1 MGASYQ
7 FRCDSCGYE
16 AEVSG
21 GGDAGMLVITTT
33 VLCET
38 CEELYDVVTARRPT
52 DPAERLDFGPVEPVC
67 PRSKRHT
74 IKPWEHPGPCPKCGS
89 QMTMGDTLMLW
100 D

>member
-1 MGASYQ
+1 MGTTHR
-7 FRCDSCGYE
+7 FRCESCGYE

-21 GGDAGMLVITTT
+21 GDDAGMRVITTT
-33 VLCET
+33 IRCEA
-38 CEELYDVVTARRPT
+38 CEELYDVVTAERSI
-52 DPAERLDFGPVEPVC
+52 DLAEGPVFNPVEPVC